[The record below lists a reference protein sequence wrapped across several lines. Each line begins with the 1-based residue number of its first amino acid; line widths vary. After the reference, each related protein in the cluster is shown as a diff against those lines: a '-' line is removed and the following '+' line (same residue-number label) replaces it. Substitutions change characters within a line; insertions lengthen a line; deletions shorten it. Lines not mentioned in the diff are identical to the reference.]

1 MSKGSILRKYFKKS
15 RGFSLLEVLIGM
27 LLLFICSLGLADI
40 HIMSIKNNVMNNRKT
55 TAINLAQQQ
64 MESFK
69 RLSLSDLQATTT
81 TGDMVTVASLN
92 YTRSWTIVNNVPGAN
107 TSTVTITVT
116 WPGAKSPVTLQTVMA
131 G

>member
-1 MSKGSILRKYFKKS
+1 MSMGSILRKYFKKS

-40 HIMSIKNNVMNNRKT
+40 HIMSIKNNTMNNRKT

-69 RLSLSDLQATTT
+69 RLSLSDLQTTTT
-81 TGDMVTVASLN
+81 TGDTVTVASLN

-107 TSTVTITVT
+107 TSTVTIAVT